1 MSDPRETEEK
11 GTQTVLIST
20 DDQAGPVFLVQHVS
34 GTVGDT
40 PQLVSAH
47 RSLAAA
53 RAMIERLV
61 ASPAMQ
67 AFVGPRSGGRLLV
80 FVVDYDVPVLSKRGG
95 ICVPP
100 PVAPG
105 AS

>member
-1 MSDPRETEEK
+1 MSDPSETEENSAVAP
-11 GTQTVLIST
+11 GGSGGG
-20 DDQAGPVFLVQHVS
+20 DPVFLVQHVS

-100 PVAPG
+100 PVA
-105 AS
+105 S